1 MVPTA
6 VAGFSTALRPRDQ
19 PDVQQGTCATGL
31 VRCLIVQPLAGR
43 VMRGG
48 SLAAYLAARGGR
60 LPEADVQVL
69 AYCILSG
76 LREMHAG
83 GYCHLDVKPAKV
95 GLAEDGNLGTA
106 ALMDYGSAEPIGAA
120 TTLRSCVRMRIAHAF
135 LLYAPADLIAT
146 ASASPR
152 GRSIG
157 LD

>member
-1 MVPTA
+1 
-6 VAGFSTALRPRDQ
+6 
-19 PDVQQGTCATGL
+19 
-31 VRCLIVQPLAGR
+31 
-43 VMRGG
+43 MRGG
-48 SLAAYLAARGGR
+48 SLSALMAASGGTV
-60 LPEADVQVL
+60 PELDAKIVGL
-69 AYCILSG
+69 CILSG
-76 LREMHAG
+76 LRNMHAG